1 MGAEIERQ
9 AHASRAL
16 CTRRFRRDALGI
28 GGRFGGGSKVCR
40 SGTGLTH
47 KLAGG
52 SALAL
57 VSRNGPRLACASRRG
72 LRSEERCIAAHLRIK
87 GPPIAMDEAAPS
99 FTQAGVARSGFAQGF

>member
-1 MGAEIERQ
+1 ML
-9 AHASRAL
+9 HARFVLDASVAMRWAL
-16 CTRRFRRDALGI
+16 AD
-28 GGRFGGGSKVCR
+28 GSAADLKYADQV
-40 SGTGLTH
+40 L
-47 KLAGG
+47 GG